1 MGTSGLA
8 PYSAT
13 MPASTRWPWLLA
25 PACLVAGLLVGRW
38 LARDGAEGR
47 VWTGSS
53 RTAEP
58 LAALPSLAPA
68 VEKVARGVCGIRSWF
83 PAQGAGPDAQPRS
96 ARNGSGFVIAT
107 SPSLLVVT
115 SRHVVAGAE
124 EVVLQ
129 FPDSRPVQA
138 DPAGEDA
145 FTDLA
150 VLRAR
155 QPVEGAVA
163 LELGRSED
171 LRAGDWIFTLGNQFG
186 LRQTVTTGVVSHVGR
201 RIPSYEMR
209 TSNYFLQFSAPV
221 NPGSSGSP
229 VLDLGGRVVGVTTQA
244 AEAAQGISF
253 AIPSRTLKWVL
264 DRAHES
270 PDGRVHRAYVGISL
284 ETSRT
289 TTADGQDAVG
299 ALITRVASGEPA
311 ERAGL
316 QPGDLVFRAD
326 DQPIVDAGDLHEYIT
341 RSKPG
346 SPVRF
351 HVIRTGT
358 RLQPIDVVL
367 RELGTPQGENRSQ

>member
-1 MGTSGLA
+1 MAALA
-8 PYSAT
+8 P
-13 MPASTRWPWLLA
+13 RLWWLA
-25 PACLVAGLLVGRW
+25 PACLVAGVLLGHW
-38 LARDGAEGR
+38 WGSR
-47 VWTGSS
+47 VPVAPVWSGPAGPTQ
-53 RTAEP
+53 P
-58 LAALPSLAPA
+58 LAQLPSLAPA

-83 PAQGAGPDAQPRS
+83 PATGQPDDPESRQRS

-107 SPSLLVVT
+107 EPTLLVVT
-115 SRHVVAGAE
+115 SRHVVAGAD

-129 FPDSRPVQA
+129 FPDARPVRA

-155 QPVEGAVA
+155 EAVPGSLA

-264 DRAHES
+264 DRVHES
-270 PDGRVHRAYVGISL
+270 PDGRVHRAYVGISMETGRAMAEDGL
-284 ETSRT
+284 ER
-289 TTADGQDAVG
+289 AG
-299 ALITRVASGEPA
+299 ATVTRVASGEPA

-316 QPGDLVFRAD
+316 QAGDLVWQAD

-341 RSKPG
+341 RSRPG
-346 SPVRF
+346 APVRF
-351 HVIRTGT
+351 HVIRKGA
-358 RLQPIDVVL
+358 RLAPIDVVL
-367 RELGTPQGENRSQ
+367 RELGTQPGENRNP

>member
-1 MGTSGLA
+1 
-8 PYSAT
+8 

-25 PACLVAGLLVGRW
+25 PACLVAGLVAGRW
-38 LARDGAEGR
+38 LARPEAAVP
-47 VWTGSS
+47 VWTEADRGG
-53 RTAEP
+53 AP

-68 VEKVARGVCGIRSWF
+68 VDKVAHGVCGIRSWF
-83 PAQGAGPDAQPRS
+83 PAQGADAEARQRS

-107 SPSLLVVT
+107 SPTLLVVT

-129 FPDSRPVQA
+129 FPDARPVQA

-264 DRAHES
+264 DRVHES

-284 ETSRT
+284 ETSRAT
-289 TTADGQDAVG
+289 TEDGQEAAG

-316 QPGDLVFRAD
+316 QPMDLVFRAD

-351 HVIRTGT
+351 HVIRKGA
-358 RLQPIDVVL
+358 RLPPIDVVL
-367 RELGTPQGENRSQ
+367 RELGTPPGENRSQ